1 MTTSGL
7 MTAAM
12 CYRVKYRE
20 YGDEGKPIKRHL
32 HVGVLGVDKKNR
44 GGAYPGGLRCK
55 TLCQT
60 VVTGGF
66 MKEEVTE
73 EGLAGWE
80 LASKE
85 GVVRGQL
92 IGGRSLKKDELV
104 C

>member
-1 MTTSGL
+1 MAAPNSDEARRMTTSGL

-60 VVTGGF
+60 VV
-66 MKEEVTE
+66 
-73 EGLAGWE
+73 
-80 LASKE
+80 
-85 GVVRGQL
+85 RGRL
-92 IGGRSLKKDELV
+92 IGSRH
-104 C
+104 